1 MKCHFC
7 GGRLIRTSV
16 PYTVH
21 RNGYHLV
28 VDSVPGWLC
37 KQCGETYFEEA
48 AVSGIQTA
56 IKTLETRVPRLQVQR
71 PERRA
76 SSTR

>member
-7 GGRLIRTSV
+7 GGRLARANV
-16 PYTVH
+16 PYAVH

-37 KQCGETYFEEA
+37 KQCGETYFEES
-48 AVSGIQTA
+48 AVNRIQRA
-56 IKTLETRVPRLQVQR
+56 VKSLEGKVPRIQVSKAGR
-71 PERRA
+71 HLPGNR
-76 SSTR
+76 

>member
-7 GGRLIRTSV
+7 GGHLVRTSV
-16 PYTVH
+16 PYTAH
-21 RNGYHLV
+21 RSGYHLV

-48 AVSGIQTA
+48 AVNGIQKA
-56 IKTLETRVPRLQVQR
+56 VRTLEAKVPRMHIVK
-71 PERRA
+71 PGRRT
-76 SSTR
+76 SLNR